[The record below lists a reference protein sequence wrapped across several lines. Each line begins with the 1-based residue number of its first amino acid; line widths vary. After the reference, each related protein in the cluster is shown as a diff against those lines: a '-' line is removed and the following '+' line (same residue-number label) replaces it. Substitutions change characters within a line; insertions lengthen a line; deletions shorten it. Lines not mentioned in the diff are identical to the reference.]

1 MQTVKALAL
10 AVFSCYNMRAICKFC
25 AEIALTNCNLRRA
38 KEAFHM
44 IGLGTL
50 INSAFVLVGGALGF
64 LFGKALKDSYQDIMV
79 KACGVS
85 TIFIGASGA
94 FKHMLTIADGQLGT
108 TGEMLLVISLCL
120 GGLIGE
126 ILGIEANLERFGEWL
141 KVRSHSERDPRFIE
155 GFTSASFTL
164 CIGAMAIIGPMNDA
178 LYHDYTILTTK
189 GILDMIIVMALT
201 ASLGKGAVFSV
212 IPMASWQ
219 GLMTVLAAF
228 LGPLMTDAALSCLSI
243 VGNVLIFGVGVNL
256 AFGKRIKVANYL
268 PALVIAVIWS
278 LF

>member
-1 MQTVKALAL
+1 ML
-10 AVFSCYNMRAICKFC
+10 
-25 AEIALTNCNLRRA
+25 
-38 KEAFHM
+38 

-50 INSAFVLVGGALGF
+50 INSAFVLAGGLLGF
-64 LFGKALKDSYQDIMV
+64 LFGKSLRASYQEIMV

-85 TIFIGASGA
+85 TLFIGASGT
-94 FKHMLTIADGQLGT
+94 FKHMLTITDGQLGT

-126 ILGIEANLERFGEWL
+126 VLVIEQSMDRFGEWL
-141 KVRSHSERDPRFIE
+141 KVKSHSERDPRFIE

-201 ASLGKGAVFSV
+201 ASLGRGAVFSV
-212 IPMASWQ
+212 IPMAIWQ
-219 GLMTVLAAF
+219 GLMTVLASF
-228 LGPLMTDAALSCLSI
+228 LGPLMNEAALSCLSL

-256 AFGKRIKVANYL
+256 AFGKKLKVANYL

>member
-1 MQTVKALAL
+1 ML
-10 AVFSCYNMRAICKFC
+10 
-25 AEIALTNCNLRRA
+25 
-38 KEAFHM
+38 

-50 INSAFVLVGGALGF
+50 INSAFVLAGGLLGF
-64 LFGKALKDSYQDIMV
+64 LFGKSLRASYQEIMV

-85 TIFIGASGA
+85 TLFIGASGT
-94 FKHMLTIADGQLGT
+94 FKHMLTITDGQLGT

-126 ILGIEANLERFGEWL
+126 VLRIEQSMDRFGEWL
-141 KVRSHSERDPRFIE
+141 KVKSHSERDPRFIE

-201 ASLGKGAVFSV
+201 ASLGRGAVFSV
-212 IPMASWQ
+212 IPMAIWQ
-219 GLMTVLAAF
+219 GLMTVLASF
-228 LGPLMTDAALSCLSI
+228 LGPLMNEAALSCLSL

-256 AFGKRIKVANYL
+256 AFGKKLKVANYL

>member
-25 AEIALTNCNLRRA
+25 AGIVLTNCNLRRA

-94 FKHMLTIADGQLGT
+94 FKHMLTITDGQLGT

-120 GGLIGE
+120 GGLIG
-126 ILGIEANLERFGEWL
+126 
-141 KVRSHSERDPRFIE
+141 
-155 GFTSASFTL
+155 
-164 CIGAMAIIGPMNDA
+164 
-178 LYHDYTILTTK
+178 
-189 GILDMIIVMALT
+189 
-201 ASLGKGAVFSV
+201 
-212 IPMASWQ
+212 
-219 GLMTVLAAF
+219 
-228 LGPLMTDAALSCLSI
+228 
-243 VGNVLIFGVGVNL
+243 
-256 AFGKRIKVANYL
+256 
-268 PALVIAVIWS
+268 
-278 LF
+278 

>member
-1 MQTVKALAL
+1 
-10 AVFSCYNMRAICKFC
+10 
-25 AEIALTNCNLRRA
+25 
-38 KEAFHM
+38 M

-50 INSAFVLVGGALGF
+50 INSAFVLAGGALGF

-212 IPMASWQ
+212 IPMALWQ
-219 GLMTVLAAF
+219 GAMTALAGVV
-228 LGPLMTDAALSCLSI
+228 GPLMNDAALACLSL
-243 VGNVLIFGVGVNL
+243 VGNVLIFGVGINL
-256 AFGKRIKVANYL
+256 AFGKRIKVVNYL
-268 PALVIAVIWS
+268 PALIIAVAWS
-278 LF
+278 AFLPW

>member
-1 MQTVKALAL
+1 MQ
-10 AVFSCYNMRAICKFC
+10 
-25 AEIALTNCNLRRA
+25 A
-38 KEAFHM
+38 KEAMSM
-44 IGLGTL
+44 IGIGTL
-50 INSAFVLVGGALGF
+50 INAACVLLGGALGF
-64 LFGKALKDSYQDIMV
+64 LFGKALKQRYQDIMV
-79 KACGVS
+79 AACGLS

-94 FKHMLTIADGQLGT
+94 FKYMLVVSGSALSTS
-108 TGEMLLVISLCL
+108 GEMMLVISMCL
-120 GGLIGE
+120 GGLAGE
-126 ILGIEANLERFGEWL
+126 VLNIEHHIERFGEWL
-141 KVRSHSERDPRFIE
+141 RRKSHSERDPRFIE

-212 IPMASWQ
+212 IPMAIWQ

>member
-1 MQTVKALAL
+1 ML
-10 AVFSCYNMRAICKFC
+10 
-25 AEIALTNCNLRRA
+25 
-38 KEAFHM
+38 

-50 INSAFVLVGGALGF
+50 INSAFVLAGGLLGF
-64 LFGKALKDSYQDIMV
+64 LFGKSLRASYQEIMV

-85 TIFIGASGA
+85 TLFIGASGT
-94 FKHMLTIADGQLGT
+94 FKHMLTITDGQLDT

-126 ILGIEANLERFGEWL
+126 VLGIEQSMDRFGEWL
-141 KVRSHSERDPRFIE
+141 KVKSHSERDPRFIE

-201 ASLGKGAVFSV
+201 ASLGRGAVFSV
-212 IPMASWQ
+212 IPMAIWQ
-219 GLMTVLAAF
+219 GLMTVLASF
-228 LGPLMTDAALSCLSI
+228 LGPLMNEAALSCLSL

-256 AFGKRIKVANYL
+256 AFGKKLKVANYL

>member
-1 MQTVKALAL
+1 
-10 AVFSCYNMRAICKFC
+10 
-25 AEIALTNCNLRRA
+25 
-38 KEAFHM
+38 M

-50 INSAFVLVGGALGF
+50 INAALTLVGGALGF
-64 LFGKALKDSYQDIMV
+64 LFGKALKQRYQDIMV
-79 KACGVS
+79 AACGLS

-94 FKHMLTIADGQLGT
+94 FKYMLVVSGSALSTS
-108 TGEMLLVISLCL
+108 GEMMLVISMCL
-120 GGLIGE
+120 GGLVGE
-126 ILGIEANLERFGEWL
+126 ILNIEGGIERFGEWL
-141 KVRSHSERDPRFIE
+141 RRKSHSERDPRFIE

-212 IPMASWQ
+212 IPMAIWQ

-228 LGPLMTDAALSCLSI
+228 IGPLMTDAALACLST

-256 AFGKRIKVANYL
+256 AFGKKIKVANYL
-268 PALVIAVIWS
+268 PSLVIAVVWS

>member
-1 MQTVKALAL
+1 
-10 AVFSCYNMRAICKFC
+10 
-25 AEIALTNCNLRRA
+25 
-38 KEAFHM
+38 M

-50 INSAFVLVGGALGF
+50 INAACVLLGGALGF
-64 LFGKALKDSYQDIMV
+64 LFGKALKERYQDIMV
-79 KACGVS
+79 KACGLS
-85 TIFIGASGA
+85 TVFIGAAGT
-94 FKHMLTIADGQLGT
+94 FKQMLTVSGGALAT
-108 TGEMLLVISLCL
+108 RGEMMLVISMCL

-126 ILGIEANLERFGEWL
+126 ILDIERSLERFGEWL

-212 IPMASWQ
+212 IPMA
-219 GLMTVLAAF
+219 L
-228 LGPLMTDAALSCLSI
+228 
-243 VGNVLIFGVGVNL
+243 
-256 AFGKRIKVANYL
+256 
-268 PALVIAVIWS
+268 
-278 LF
+278 

>member
-1 MQTVKALAL
+1 
-10 AVFSCYNMRAICKFC
+10 
-25 AEIALTNCNLRRA
+25 
-38 KEAFHM
+38 M
-44 IGLGTL
+44 IGLGTI
-50 INSAFVLVGGALGF
+50 INSAFVLVGGLLGF

-85 TIFIGASGA
+85 TIFIGASGT
-94 FKHMLTIADGQLGT
+94 FKQMLTVAGGELAT
-108 TGEMLLVISLCL
+108 RGEMLLVISLCL

-126 ILGIEANLERFGEWL
+126 ILAIEDNLERFGEWL
-141 KVRSHSERDPRFIE
+141 KIKSHSEGDSRFID
-155 GFTSASFTL
+155 GFTSASFTI

-189 GILDMIIVMALT
+189 GILDMIIIMALT

-212 IPMASWQ
+212 IPMAIWQ
-219 GLMTVLAAF
+219 GLMTVMAAF
-228 LGPLMTDAALSCLSI
+228 VGPLMTDAALTCLSL

-256 AFGKRIKVANYL
+256 AFGKKIKVANYL

-278 LF
+278 FFGI

>member
-1 MQTVKALAL
+1 
-10 AVFSCYNMRAICKFC
+10 
-25 AEIALTNCNLRRA
+25 
-38 KEAFHM
+38 M

-50 INSAFVLVGGALGF
+50 INSAFVLAGGALGF

-212 IPMASWQ
+212 IPMAIWQ
-219 GLMTVLAAF
+219 G
-228 LGPLMTDAALSCLSI
+228 LMTDAALSCLSI

-268 PALVIAVIWS
+268 PALIIAVVWS